1 MIAFAVAAALLA
13 CASARAPAEMRY
25 RGGITAQNDMYAGDS
40 ASRAPAVLRFR
51 GGAASQSDMLE
62 RLRSGEGF
70 VAALDQS
77 GGSTPGALKA
87 YGIPE
92 SDYKNEEEMFDLVSF
107 L

>member
-1 MIAFAVAAALLA
+1 MLAFALAALLA
-13 CASARAPAEMRY
+13 GSNAKPA
-25 RGGITAQNDMYAGDS
+25 A
-40 ASRAPAVLRFR
+40 LRVR

-92 SDYKNEEEMFDLVSF
+92 SDYKNEEEMFDLVHAMRSRISWTRSNISSSF